1 MMPAILVIVIV
12 DNNEE
17 EEKDKQ
23 IEHTEP
29 IESPTNTSVSNDKEV
44 SVEAHSFI
52 IIPLETHHEPKAS
65 VLQCLKEP
73 YQNSQGFMHTSV
85 QI

>member
-1 MMPAILVIVIV
+1 VL
-12 DNNEE
+12 NNEE
-17 EEKDKQ
+17 EEH
-23 IEHTEP
+23 IELVKP
-29 IESPTNTSVSNDKEV
+29 PADTSLSNDKEV
-44 SVEAHSFI
+44 STEAHSFI